1 MKNIQEI
8 IEKLKNKKIL
18 VVEDDTFLSKLI
30 VDTFTIALGASNIFM
45 ANDGREG
52 YAKYQQ
58 ISPDVV
64 ITDIRMPNM
73 NGRKMA
79 QLIKADNSTTPIIV
93 LSGYTQELGNEDRV
107 DSVLSKPV
115 DFNVLFRSIGEL
127 VA

>member
-1 MKNIQEI
+1 MKNIQDI

-45 ANDGREG
+45 ANDGQEG

-73 NGRKMA
+73 NGREMA

-115 DFNVLFRSIGEL
+115 DFNVLFRNIGEL

>member
-1 MKNIQEI
+1 MKNIQDI

-45 ANDGREG
+45 ANDGQEG

-73 NGRKMA
+73 NGREMA